1 MEILK
6 ILSNNSLIVTILG
19 ILLTTFL
26 SVVGYFIKKI
36 IDINKKEKDLER
48 VNQNNIIQNFNTGI
62 NYSDVEKIAENVAEN
77 VFERKI
83 LKMKKQ

>member
-1 MEILK
+1 M
-6 ILSNNSLIVTILG
+6 LSNNSLVVTILG

>member
-1 MEILK
+1 MEMLK
-6 ILSNNSLIVTILG
+6 ILSNNALIVTILG

-26 SVVGYFIKKI
+26 SVVGYFIKRI

-48 VNQNNIIQNFNTGI
+48 LNQNNIIQNFGNGM
-62 NYSDVEKIAENVAEN
+62 NYSDVEKIAENV
-77 VFERKI
+77 FEREM